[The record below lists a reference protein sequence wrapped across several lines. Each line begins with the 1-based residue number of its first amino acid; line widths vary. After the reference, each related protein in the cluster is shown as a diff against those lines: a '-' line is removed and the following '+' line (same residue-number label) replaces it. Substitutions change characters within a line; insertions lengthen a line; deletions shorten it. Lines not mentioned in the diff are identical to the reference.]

1 MVREVVKRSDPD
13 MAGETCLLPGSL
25 WLNPLCAGSGEAGT
39 MFARFRGGSG
49 RSGNFGNRFM
59 APVPSPWGTHL
70 MERRSP
76 DGLPGVFHML
86 YSLKT
91 SSRCASD
98 MSPRQKHIWH
108 RW

>member
-1 MVREVVKRSDPD
+1 
-13 MAGETCLLPGSL
+13 
-25 WLNPLCAGSGEAGT
+25 
-39 MFARFRGGSG
+39 MFARFNGGSG

-59 APVPSPWGTHL
+59 APSPCWGTHRID
-70 MERRSP
+70 RRNP
-76 DGLPGVFHML
+76 EGLPGVFHML